1 MIELGKP
8 EPGTPGWWMKRL
20 LTRLDAR
27 RPYYE
32 GLWRYYDGSHSL
44 SSPTTKE
51 VREAYRRLMR
61 MARTNYGELVVEAV
75 RERLMPA
82 GFRTGA
88 VSDPMGDAE
97 AWRVW
102 QGNGLDADC
111 DLVHRPFLVMGA
123 AYVIVGP
130 RDPDTGV
137 PVITPEDPRQVI
149 AEMDPVRRR
158 RVNAGLKVFRD
169 DVAGVDRC
177 YLYLPGE
184 VHRATR
190 TAAART
196 DPAGRTVTTA
206 SPTNILSGWE
216 QDGPPQRLP
225 ANLAGRVPVVPF
237 LNRPDATGD
246 TTSELGGHVGLLD
259 RITYT
264 MLNRLEIATL
274 QAFRQRAVKGVP
286 LHDETGADI
295 NYDDIFSMDPAAL
308 WVLPDTAEIWESGQ
322 VDLSGLR
329 QSIRDDVQDLAA
341 VTRTP
346 LFYLTPEA
354 TNGSAEGAAL
364 SREGLVFKAQDR
376 IRALSDPW
384 EDVMALAFAW
394 AGDDARA
401 ARSDMEV
408 LWEPPERYSLSE
420 RADAASKATA
430 GGLTWEQVMALVW
443 QLSPQ
448 EIARAKVDRAQAA
461 FLAAALAPPQS
472 PPVGAAPAGEAGR
485 ARGGPTGLAAPGP
498 PPPAAL
504 PIGPASG

>member
-1 MIELGKP
+1 MIDLAAP

-27 RPYYE
+27 RPHYE
-32 GLWRYYDGSHSL
+32 ALWSYYDGSHRL
-44 SSPTTKE
+44 TSPSTKE
-51 VREAYRRLMR
+51 VAAAYRRLMR
-61 MARTNYGELVVEAV
+61 MAHTNYGELVVEAV

-88 VSDPMGDAE
+88 VNDPLGDAE

-111 DLVHRPFLVMGA
+111 DLVHRPYLVMGA
-123 AYVIVGP
+123 AYAIVGP
-130 RDPDTGV
+130 RDPDSGV

-149 AEMDPVRRR
+149 AEVDPVRRR

-177 YLYLPGE
+177 YLFLPGE
-184 VHRATR
+184 VHRAAR
-190 TAAART
+190 PAAGSY
-196 DPAGRTVTTA
+196 DLAGRTITV
-206 SPTNILSGWE
+206 SPTNVLSGWE
-216 QDGPPQRLP
+216 QDGAPQRLP
-225 ANLAGRVPVVPF
+225 GNLAGRVPVVPF
-237 LNRPDATGD
+237 LNRPDAAGA
-246 TTSELGGHVGLLD
+246 TTSELGGHLGLLD
-259 RITYT
+259 RLTYT

-286 LHDETGADI
+286 LHDETGGEID
-295 NYDDIFSMDPAAL
+295 YDDIFNMDPAAL
-308 WVLPDTAEIWESGQ
+308 WVLPETAEIWESGQ
-322 VDLSGLR
+322 VDLTGLR
-329 QSIRDDVQDLAA
+329 QAIRDDVQDLAA

-354 TNGSAEGAAL
+354 SAGSAEGAAL
-364 SREGLVFKAQDR
+364 SREGLIFKAEDR

-408 LWEPPERYSLSE
+408 LWQSPERHSLAE
-420 RADAASKATA
+420 RADAAAKATQ
-430 GGLTWEQVMALVW
+430 GGLTWEQTQQMVW
-443 QLSPQ
+443 QVSPQ
-448 EIARAKVDRAQAA
+448 DIDRARVDRAQAA
-461 FLAAALAPPQS
+461 FLASALM
-472 PPVGAAPAGEAGR
+472 
-485 ARGGPTGLAAPGP
+485 
-498 PPPAAL
+498 PPPAA
-504 PIGPASG
+504 PAAAPPAGGPGGARGVREAVVPGPAAGLPRGGLGG

>member
-1 MIELGKP
+1 MIELGTP
-8 EPGTPGWWMKRL
+8 EAGTPGWWMKRL

-44 SSPTTKE
+44 AAPTTKE
-51 VREAYRRLMR
+51 VAAAYRRLMR
-61 MARTNYGELVVEAV
+61 MAHTNYGELVVEAV

-123 AYVIVGP
+123 AYAIVGP

-149 AEMDPVRRR
+149 AEVDPVRRR
-158 RVNAGLKVFRD
+158 KVRAGLKVFRD

-177 YLYLPGE
+177 YLFLPGE
-184 VHRATR
+184 VHRAVR
-190 TAAART
+190 PATAS
-196 DPAGRTVTTA
+196 DLAGRYANELPRSV
-206 SPTNILSGWE
+206 LSGWE
-216 QDGPPQRLP
+216 QDGAPQRLP
-225 ANLAGRVPVVPF
+225 ANLSGRVPVVPF
-237 LNRPDATGD
+237 FNRPDATGD
-246 TTSELGGHVGLLD
+246 TTSELGGHTGLLD

-286 LHDETGADI
+286 LHDETGGEI
-295 NYDDIFSMDPAAL
+295 NYDDVFSMDPAAL
-308 WVLPDTAEIWESGQ
+308 WVLPETAEIWESGQ
-322 VDLSGLR
+322 VDLTGLR

-364 SREGLVFKAQDR
+364 SREGLIFKAQDR

-384 EDVMALAFAW
+384 EDVMSLAFAW

-420 RADAASKATA
+420 RADAASKASV
-430 GGLTWEQVMALVW
+430 GGLTWEQIMAMVW

-461 FLAAALAPPQS
+461 FLASALMPPAPGS
-472 PPVGAAPAGEAGR
+472 AAPAAVSPAGGPGG
-485 ARGGPTGLAAPGP
+485 ARGVREAVAPGP
-498 PPPAAL
+498 PSAL
-504 PIGPASG
+504 PRGGPGG